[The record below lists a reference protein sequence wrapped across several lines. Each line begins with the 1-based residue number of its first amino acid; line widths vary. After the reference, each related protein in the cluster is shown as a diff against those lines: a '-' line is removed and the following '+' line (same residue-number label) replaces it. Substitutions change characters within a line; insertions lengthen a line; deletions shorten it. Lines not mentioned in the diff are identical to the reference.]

1 MTRFATVALLGTAIA
16 ALFAAPASAAPP
28 EPKPALTIS
37 SLATPTNFAPDG
49 EPGVSYTYDLRV
61 ANLGGEHTDG
71 SKVTISDT
79 LPAGLTVKSVGME
92 LRSTKDAGKFDYG
105 SEACHVATLA
115 TVATVTCEIFD
126 GLPESAEP
134 AVVEPGEERRV
145 VIEVNPPEAEAEGE
159 TLTNHVVV
167 DGGGAPPASVTAR
180 NEVNSSPAPGGIS
193 FFHTSISGRDGQP
206 AGQASSHPYQFTA
219 GFAVNTKAG
228 PAGGTSAFVPAGG
241 DIKDITVSVPPG
253 LVGNPNA
260 MARCTPLQF
269 STTHTVIVGHGGT
282 NGFFGANE
290 CPDSSA
296 VGLVLVQQIEGTAG
310 VAPVPLYNLAPP
322 PGVAAE
328 FGAQILNL
336 PFFIDFE
343 VRPDD
348 NYKIVARLRNLTQV
362 KRLTAATTVIW
373 GNPADPAHNPVRGS
387 CLNELVEILPLT
399 LPGCQAQVG
408 VEEKPFLRL
417 PTSCASPLDIGF
429 SFDNW
434 THPGEFISEASNSPA
449 PSGCNQVEF
458 EPSFE
463 ARPTTEVADAPSGL
477 HADLHIPQNEEPEGL
492 GAADLRK
499 TVVTLPKGLV
509 VNPSSA
515 NGLAACSPAQIGL
528 TSPAGESPGTFTA
541 AAAQCPAAA
550 RIGEVKVDTPLID
563 HPLPGSVYVAAPHD
577 NPFGSLLAIYVA
589 VHDPQSGVVVKLAG
603 RVEPDLQTGQLTA
616 TFDETP
622 QTPFEDFGLDF
633 FGGPLGALRTPAV
646 CGKYSTTSTMTPW
659 SAPESGPPVTSS
671 NSYPIAKAPGGAPCP
686 ASEGAEPN
694 APSFDA
700 GTAAPLAGAYSPLVI
715 HLRREDGSQE
725 FSALTVATPP
735 GLIGRL
741 AGIPSCSD
749 AALAAAAGRSGREE
763 LAHPSCPAASE
774 VGTVNVGAGAGP
786 SPYYTDGRAYL
797 AGPYKGAPLSLAI
810 VTPAV
815 AGPFDLGTVVVR
827 TALFVDPETA
837 RITAKSDPIPHIL
850 QGIPLDVRTVAVKL
864 DRPNFTLNPTSC
876 DPLSFSGQVASVLGQ
891 AAPLTQRF
899 QVGECG
905 RLRFAPKLSLRLSGA
920 TKRSGHPALRSVV
933 TYPKGAYS
941 NIAKA
946 SVALPHSE
954 FLAQNHIRTI
964 CTRVQFAA
972 HACPAGSIYGHA
984 RATSPLVDY
993 AVEGP
998 VYLRSSSHPLPDLVL
1013 ALRGP
1018 DSQPIEVDAVARID
1032 SIHGGI
1038 RATFDSIPDLPVSRF
1053 VLSMQGG
1060 SKGLLE
1066 NSRNI
1071 CAGTNRAVA
1080 KFDAQNGKVADE
1092 TPVVKAQCGKKGAGK
1107 KHRAG

>member
-1 MTRFATVALLGTAIA
+1 M
-16 ALFAAPASAAPP
+16 P
-28 EPKPALTIS
+28 
-37 SLATPTNFAPDG
+37 
-49 EPGVSYTYDLRV
+49 
-61 ANLGGEHTDG
+61 
-71 SKVTISDT
+71 
-79 LPAGLTVKSVGME
+79 
-92 LRSTKDAGKFDYG
+92 
-105 SEACHVATLA
+105 
-115 TVATVTCEIFD
+115 
-126 GLPESAEP
+126 
-134 AVVEPGEERRV
+134 
-145 VIEVNPPEAEAEGE
+145 
-159 TLTNHVVV
+159 
-167 DGGGAPPASVTAR
+167 
-180 NEVNSSPAPGGIS
+180 
-193 FFHTSISGRDGQP
+193 
-206 AGQASSHPYQFTA
+206 
-219 GFAVNTKAG
+219 
-228 PAGGTSAFVPAGG
+228 
-241 DIKDITVSVPPG
+241 
-253 LVGNPNA
+253 
-260 MARCTPLQF
+260 
-269 STTHTVIVGHGGT
+269 
-282 NGFFGANE
+282 
-290 CPDSSA
+290 
-296 VGLVLVQQIEGTAG
+296 
-310 VAPVPLYNLAPP
+310 
-322 PGVAAE
+322 AE

-343 VRPDD
+343 VRPDQ
-348 NYKIVARLRNLTQV
+348 NYKIVATLRNLTQV

-399 LPGCQAQVG
+399 LPDCQPQVG
-408 VEEKPFLRL
+408 VEDKPFLRL

-434 THPGEFISEASNSPA
+434 THPGEFLSETSNALP
-449 PSGCNQVEF
+449 PSGCDQVEF

-528 TSPAGESPGTFTA
+528 TSPAGVSPGTFTA

-603 RVEPDLQTGQLTA
+603 KVEPDLQTGQLTA

-622 QTPFEDFGLDF
+622 QTPFEDFELDF

-646 CGKYSTTSTMTPW
+646 CGKYSTTSVMAPW
-659 SAPESGPPVTSS
+659 SAPESGPPATSS
-671 NSYPIAKAPGGAPCP
+671 NSYPIAKAPGAGPCP

-694 APSFDA
+694 APAFDA

-725 FSALTVATPP
+725 FSALTLATPP

-741 AGIPSCSD
+741 AGIPSCPE
-749 AALAAAAGRSGREE
+749 AALTVAAGRSGRDE

-786 SPYYTDGRAYL
+786 SPYYTGGRVYL

-837 RITAKSDPIPHIL
+837 RITAKSDPIPHVL
-850 QGIPLDVRTVAVKL
+850 QGIQLDVRAVTVKL
-864 DRPNFTLNPTSC
+864 DRPNFILNPTSC
-876 DPLSFSGQVASVLGQ
+876 DPLSFGGQIASVLGQ
-891 AAPLTQRF
+891 VAPLSERF

-905 RLRFAPKLSLRLSGA
+905 RLRFAPKLSLQLSGA

-933 TYPKGAYS
+933 TYPKGAYA

-993 AVEGP
+993 VVEGP

-1038 RATFDSIPDLPVSRF
+1038 RATFDSIPDLPVSKF

-1080 KFDAQNGKVADE
+1080 KFDAQNGKAADE
-1092 TPVVKAQCGKKGAGK
+1092 TPVVKAQCGKKGSGK